1 MDPVPKDRSEA
12 VIRKII
18 RRPAEIPD
26 GLILIPFHRAIAYR
40 KPDGTIAS
48 DKARVAGRR
57 VVVRTVGGH
66 RKHGGF
72 FLHESVAPL
81 IADVAGEG
89 LTPYSSRNFLVAGT
103 DENFRVV
110 QKIGVKEER
119 KSFVAVRA
127 KPFAAI
133 NSPLI
138 YIDFTIRT
146 RP

>member
-1 MDPVPKDRSEA
+1 M
-12 VIRKII
+12 
-18 RRPAEIPD
+18 
-26 GLILIPFHRAIAYR
+26 
-40 KPDGTIAS
+40 
-48 DKARVAGRR
+48 
-57 VVVRTVGGH
+57 VVRTVGGY
-66 RKHGGF
+66 RREDGLI
-72 FLHESVAPL
+72 LHESVAPL

-89 LTPYSSRNFLVAGT
+89 LAPYSSRDFFVAGT

-119 KSFVAVRA
+119 KGFAAVRA